1 MIILGLVGFMKIGLI
16 ADPHSNLA
24 AFKAVLEDMPRVDQI
39 ICVGDLV
46 GYAAEPNEVIDL
58 VRSKRIQA
66 VMGNHDYAAVT
77 RDVRGFNSLA
87 AQAAL
92 WTADKL
98 SKENVKFLSNLPTQ
112 LRLDLKKK
120 IYVVH
125 GSPRDHL
132 NEYVFPDYSNRELA
146 RAIEGVDAEVVV
158 LGHTHVPMKRM
169 IMGKLIVNPGS
180 VGQPRDRDP
189 RASYAVL
196 TLGEEVGVTYRRT
209 EYDVEVTAGKIK
221 LEGLPEELAAR
232 LFFGW

>member
-1 MIILGLVGFMKIGLI
+1 MFALVRRMKIGLV

-24 AFKAVLEDMPRVDQI
+24 AFKAVLDDMPRVDQI

-46 GYAAEPNEVIDL
+46 GYAAEPNEVVTL
-58 VRSKRIQA
+58 ARSKRIKV

-77 RDVRGFNSLA
+77 RDVRGFNPIA

-92 WTADKL
+92 WTADNL
-98 SKENVKFLSNLPTQ
+98 SEENLKFLSNLPTH
-112 LRLDLKKK
+112 LKLTLKQK
-120 IYVVH
+120 LYVVH
-125 GSPRDHL
+125 GSPRDPI
-132 NEYVFPDYSNRELA
+132 NEYVFPDYPNQELA
-146 RAIEGVDAEVVV
+146 KIVEGVDAEVVV

-189 RASYAVL
+189 RASYGVL
-196 TLGEEVGVTYRRT
+196 KLGEEIEVSYRRVG
-209 EYDVEVTAGKIK
+209 YDIEDTAKKIK
-221 LEGLPEELAAR
+221 AAGLPEELAAR

>member
-1 MIILGLVGFMKIGLI
+1 MFALVKLMKIGLI

-24 AFKAVLEDMPRVDQI
+24 AFKAVLKDMPRVDQI

-46 GYAAEPNEVIDL
+46 GYAAEPNEVVNL
-58 VRSKRIQA
+58 ARSKHIQV

-92 WTADKL
+92 WTADHL
-98 SKENVKFLSNLPTQ
+98 SGENLKFLSNIPMHLELT
-112 LRLDLKKK
+112 LKQK
-120 IYVVH
+120 IYVAH
-125 GSPRDHL
+125 GSPRDPL
-132 NEYVFPDYSNRELA
+132 NEYVFPDYPNRELA
-146 RAIEGVDAEVVV
+146 KILEGADAEIVV

-189 RASYAVL
+189 RASYVVL
-196 TLGEEVGVTYRRT
+196 TLDKEVEVSYKRT
-209 EYDVEVTAGKIK
+209 EYDVDDTAEKIK
-221 LEGLPEELAAR
+221 AAGLPEELAAR

>member
-1 MIILGLVGFMKIGLI
+1 MFALVKLMKIGLI

-24 AFKAVLEDMPRVDQI
+24 AFKAVLNDMPRVDQI

-46 GYAAEPNEVIDL
+46 GYAAEPNEVVNL
-58 VRSKRIQA
+58 VRSKNIRV
-66 VMGNHDYAAVT
+66 VMGNHDYAAAT

-92 WTADKL
+92 WTAKHL
-98 SKENVKFLSNLPTQ
+98 SGENLKFLSNLPTHLKLTLEQ
-112 LRLDLKKK
+112 RL
-120 IYVVH
+120 YVVH
-125 GSPRDHL
+125 GSPRDPL
-132 NEYVFPDYSNRELA
+132 NEYVFPDYPNREFSEIL
-146 RAIEGVDAEVVV
+146 EGADAEIVV

-180 VGQPRDRDP
+180 VGQPRDRDS

-196 TLGEEVGVTYRRT
+196 TLDKEIEVSYKRT
-209 EYDVEVTAGKIK
+209 EYDIEDTAGKIK
-221 LEGLPEELAAR
+221 AAGLPEELAAR

>member
-1 MIILGLVGFMKIGLI
+1 MFALVKLMKIGLI

-24 AFKAVLEDMPRVDQI
+24 AFKAVLNDMPRVDQI

-46 GYAAEPNEVIDL
+46 GYAAEPNEVVNL
-58 VRSKRIQA
+58 VRSKNIRV

-87 AQAAL
+87 AQAVL
-92 WTADKL
+92 WTANHL
-98 SKENVKFLSNLPTQ
+98 SGENLKFLSDLPTHLKLTLGQ
-112 LRLDLKKK
+112 RL
-120 IYVVH
+120 YVVH
-125 GSPRDHL
+125 GSPRDPL
-132 NEYVFPDYSNRELA
+132 NEYVFPDYPNRELA
-146 RAIEGVDAEVVV
+146 EILEGADAEIVV

-180 VGQPRDRDP
+180 VGQPRDRDS

-196 TLGEEVGVTYRRT
+196 TLNKEIEVSYKRT
-209 EYDVEVTAGKIK
+209 EYEIEDTAGKIK
-221 LEGLPEELAAR
+221 AAGLPEELAAR

>member
-1 MIILGLVGFMKIGLI
+1 MKIGLI

-24 AFKAVLEDMPRVDQI
+24 AFKAVLKDMPRVDQI

-46 GYAAEPNEVIDL
+46 GYAAEPNEVVNL
-58 VRSKRIQA
+58 ARSKHIQV

-92 WTADKL
+92 WTADHL
-98 SKENVKFLSNLPTQ
+98 SGENLKFLSNLPTHLELTLKQ
-112 LRLDLKKK
+112 RL
-120 IYVVH
+120 YVAH
-125 GSPRDHL
+125 GSPRDPL
-132 NEYVFPDYSNRELA
+132 NEYVFLDYPNRELA
-146 RAIEGVDAEVVV
+146 KILEDADAEIVV
-158 LGHTHVPMKRM
+158 LGHTHMPMKRM

-196 TLGEEVGVTYRRT
+196 TLDKEIEVSYKRT
-209 EYDVEVTAGKIK
+209 EYDVEDTARKIK
-221 LEGLPEELAAR
+221 AAGLPEELAAR